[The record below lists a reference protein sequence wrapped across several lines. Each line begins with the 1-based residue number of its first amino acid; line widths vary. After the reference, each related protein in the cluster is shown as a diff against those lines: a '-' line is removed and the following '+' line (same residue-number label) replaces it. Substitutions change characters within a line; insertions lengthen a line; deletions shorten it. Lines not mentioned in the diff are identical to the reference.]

1 MQVNPAPE
9 VHDCIVIGSGAAG
22 GMAAWN
28 LTRKGVNVLMLDAG
42 EKFDRAKY
50 WSHVKPWEAR
60 YRRVR
65 GDSSPRFFVDSEDA
79 PYTFPEGQPFDLM
92 RVWGR
97 GGKTNVWGRVSLR
110 YSDLNLTEPD
120 RDGWEIPWPIRY
132 KDISPYYDKVDQ
144 FVGINGGPDDSPWLP
159 GSKYHLP
166 PPRPRCGEQLL
177 WRAANKS
184 GLRFVSGRRAV
195 MTEARNGHPKC
206 HFCGAC
212 GKGCDIGAFFNASD
226 YLVDPALDTGRLKI
240 IDNAV
245 VARILVDDRGLASGV
260 QYFDRH
266 TRAERRVYAKRIVL
280 GASCIDSTRILL
292 NSKST
297 TYPNGIGN
305 SSDVIGRYLCEQIRC
320 HVTGFVPELLG
331 KPTQNDD
338 GIGGEHIY
346 MPRFDRPKQD
356 YLRGFGIQFWD
367 CGAHEDVPYAK
378 RLPGYGVALK
388 KAIKDR
394 YPARVEL
401 HPFGET
407 LPRPENRV
415 TVEGAPMD
423 KYGVPIARIEYSI
436 GENERKMAAAMYDT
450 VEEILVSAKAEILPF
465 DRTVLDMNGG
475 AIHEHGTC
483 RMGADP
489 KKSAL
494 NAFCQSH
501 EVKNLFVVDGAA
513 FTTATEKNPTLTI
526 LANCWRA
533 TDYLAE
539 EIRAGRV

>member
-1 MQVNPAPE
+1 
-9 VHDCIVIGSGAAG
+9 
-22 GMAAWN
+22 
-28 LTRKGVNVLMLDAG
+28 L
-42 EKFDRAKY
+42 
-50 WSHVKPWEAR
+50 
-60 YRRVR
+60 
-65 GDSSPRFFVDSEDA
+65 
-79 PYTFPEGQPFDLM
+79 
-92 RVWGR
+92 
-97 GGKTNVWGRVSLR
+97 
-110 YSDLNLTEPD
+110 
-120 RDGWEIPWPIRY
+120 
-132 KDISPYYDKVDQ
+132 
-144 FVGINGGPDDSPWLP
+144 
-159 GSKYHLP
+159 
-166 PPRPRCGEQLL
+166 
-177 WRAANKS
+177 
-184 GLRFVSGRRAV
+184 
-195 MTEARNGHPKC
+195 
-206 HFCGAC
+206 
-212 GKGCDIGAFFNASD
+212 
-226 YLVDPALDTGRLKI
+226 
-240 IDNAV
+240 
-245 VARILVDDRGLASGV
+245 VARILVDDRGFASGV

-266 TRAERRVYAKRIVL
+266 TRAERRVYAKRVVL

-367 CGAHEDVPYAK
+367 CGAHEEVPYAK

-415 TVEGAPMD
+415 TVEGAPLD